1 MDERFKEI
9 GLKYGLTQSQ
19 TKQLF
24 NYQFKFVADNIRD
37 SVQDILVAKD
47 VKLPLL
53 GTFYR
58 SLYVIKNLYKNGSE
72 KRRESAPEKAAK
84 DGYRTGVD
92 KDIIASIGRAIEDE
106 QSGRR
111 NRKKHTS
118 NSSNINA

>member
-1 MDERFKEI
+1 MDEKFKEI

-53 GTFYR
+53 RTFYR
-58 SLYVIKNLYKNGSE
+58 SLYVIKK
-72 KRRESAPEKAAK
+72 
-84 DGYRTGVD
+84 
-92 KDIIASIGRAIEDE
+92 
-106 QSGRR
+106 
-111 NRKKHTS
+111 
-118 NSSNINA
+118 